1 VPVYPVTVRWERG
14 RIRDVSKFSIEVA
27 ENEAGSQD
35 AALADAE
42 VTKATATVHFRDS
55 RGHDHQRTYEFIGS
69 VDDVSYKQTKA
80 TKADSDQDPE
90 EVGVSKGWGPRP
102 LLPDTSHASAELKP
116 DPYVE
121 KKAGVADEGDK
132 SKSEVKKEEKAAE
145 KAAVT
150 SDSSA
155 KSQSS
160 RGSDAKKS

>member
-1 VPVYPVTVRWERG
+1 M
-14 RIRDVSKFSIEVA
+14 SKFSIEVA

-80 TKADSDQDPE
+80 TKSDENAE

-121 KKAGVADEGDK
+121 KKSGVADEGDK

>member
-1 VPVYPVTVRWERG
+1 M
-14 RIRDVSKFSIEVA
+14 SKFSVEVD

-55 RGHDHQRTYEFIGS
+55 RGHDHSRTYEFIGS

-80 TKADSDQDPE
+80 KKTEQDPE
-90 EVGVSKGWGPRP
+90 AVGVSKGWGPRP

-121 KKAGVADEGDK
+121 KKSGVADEGDK

-150 SDSSA
+150 TDSSA